1 MLFLIENGR
10 IRPSKSLQDCISSML
25 DGNQEFTMLDTQK
38 VVYEEIL
45 YMAKLCQK
53 DKKKRVMI
61 AKGGSGTGK
70 SVIAVNAMVN
80 LLKEDMFGQYITKNA
95 APRNVYID
103 RLAGKMK
110 KNKIKSLFAAPDKFY
125 QQQPNDYDFLIVDEA
140 HRLREKSGMFQK
152 GENQIQ
158 ELISSSLFTVFFIDP
173 YQRVHFRD
181 FGSISE
187 FQKQA
192 QLQNAEVIQYELH
205 SQFRCNGSDGYL
217 AWIRNMLQLEETA
230 NFNFKDIS
238 FDFRVIDDP
247 NELRAMI
254 YEKNDESGKARILA
268 GYCWEWEK
276 AGRSD
281 PNHDDIV
288 IGDFKMSW
296 NLDAGDPYAI
306 SQGSVHQVGCIHT
319 TQGLEFDYV
328 GVIIGE
334 DLRYENNELV
344 TDYRQR
350 AKTDS
355 SVKGLKKLYREN
367 PEKAKHIERQIILNT
382 YYTLMTRGMKGCYI
396 YCCDSE
402 LQKYIK
408 MSIADA

>member
-254 YEKNDESGKARILA
+254 CEKNDESGKARILA

-288 IGDFKMSW
+288 IGDFKCLES
-296 NLDAGDPYAI
+296 
-306 SQGSVHQVGCIHT
+306 GCCSKNGKCGI
-319 TQGLEFDYV
+319 
-328 GVIIGE
+328 
-334 DLRYENNELV
+334 
-344 TDYRQR
+344 
-350 AKTDS
+350 
-355 SVKGLKKLYREN
+355 
-367 PEKAKHIERQIILNT
+367 
-382 YYTLMTRGMKGCYI
+382 
-396 YCCDSE
+396 
-402 LQKYIK
+402 
-408 MSIADA
+408 

>member
-1 MLFLIENGR
+1 
-10 IRPSKSLQDCISSML
+10 
-25 DGNQEFTMLDTQK
+25 
-38 VVYEEIL
+38 
-45 YMAKLCQK
+45 
-53 DKKKRVMI
+53 
-61 AKGGSGTGK
+61 
-70 SVIAVNAMVN
+70 
-80 LLKEDMFGQYITKNA
+80 
-95 APRNVYID
+95 
-103 RLAGKMK
+103 
-110 KNKIKSLFAAPDKFY
+110 
-125 QQQPNDYDFLIVDEA
+125 
-140 HRLREKSGMFQK
+140 MFQK

-238 FDFRVIDDP
+238 FDFR
-247 NELRAMI
+247 
-254 YEKNDESGKARILA
+254 
-268 GYCWEWEK
+268 
-276 AGRSD
+276 
-281 PNHDDIV
+281 V

>member
-1 MLFLIENGR
+1 M
-10 IRPSKSLQDCISSML
+10 
-25 DGNQEFTMLDTQK
+25 
-38 VVYEEIL
+38 
-45 YMAKLCQK
+45 
-53 DKKKRVMI
+53 
-61 AKGGSGTGK
+61 
-70 SVIAVNAMVN
+70 
-80 LLKEDMFGQYITKNA
+80 
-95 APRNVYID
+95 
-103 RLAGKMK
+103 
-110 KNKIKSLFAAPDKFY
+110 
-125 QQQPNDYDFLIVDEA
+125 IVDEA

-158 ELISSSLFTVFFIDP
+158 ELIKSSFFTVFFIDP

-192 QLQNAEVIQYELH
+192 ELQNAEVIQYELH

-217 AWIRNMLQLEETA
+217 AWVRNTLQLEETA
-230 NFNFKDIS
+230 NFNFRDIN

-247 NELRAMI
+247 SELRTMI
-254 YEKNDESGKARILA
+254 NEKNSESGKARILA

-281 PNHDDIV
+281 PNHDDIE

-296 NLDAGDPYAI
+296 NLDVSNPYAI
-306 SQGSVHQVGCIHT
+306 SEGSINQVGCIHT

-334 DLRYENNELV
+334 DLRYENGDFV
-344 TDYRQR
+344 TDYRKR

-355 SVKGLKKLYREN
+355 SVKGLLKLYREK
-367 PEKAKHIERQIILNT
+367 PEEAKAIERQIILNT

-396 YCCDSE
+396 YCCDAN
-402 LQKYIK
+402 LQAYIK
-408 MSIADA
+408 MLMS

>member
-1 MLFLIENGR
+1 
-10 IRPSKSLQDCISSML
+10 
-25 DGNQEFTMLDTQK
+25 
-38 VVYEEIL
+38 
-45 YMAKLCQK
+45 
-53 DKKKRVMI
+53 
-61 AKGGSGTGK
+61 
-70 SVIAVNAMVN
+70 
-80 LLKEDMFGQYITKNA
+80 
-95 APRNVYID
+95 
-103 RLAGKMK
+103 
-110 KNKIKSLFAAPDKFY
+110 
-125 QQQPNDYDFLIVDEA
+125 
-140 HRLREKSGMFQK
+140 MFQK
-152 GENQIQ
+152 GETQIQ

-254 YEKNDESGKARILA
+254 CEKNDESGKARILA

-306 SQGSVHQVGCIHT
+306 SQ
-319 TQGLEFDYV
+319 
-328 GVIIGE
+328 
-334 DLRYENNELV
+334 
-344 TDYRQR
+344 
-350 AKTDS
+350 
-355 SVKGLKKLYREN
+355 
-367 PEKAKHIERQIILNT
+367 
-382 YYTLMTRGMKGCYI
+382 
-396 YCCDSE
+396 
-402 LQKYIK
+402 
-408 MSIADA
+408 